1 MALLTCSCLN
11 VSVYITNNA
20 RQQAPIAIKNLF
32 SGECENVLRSGSG
45 VLYEVDLDVAGIVV
59 VSILLCLF
67 PSTHTQHIH
76 THATYLLFMISNL
89 HNQKENN
96 ESRLKIASIQ

>member
-20 RQQAPIAIKNLF
+20 RKQAPIAIKNLF

-59 VSILLCLF
+59 VSIL
-67 PSTHTQHIH
+67 I
-76 THATYLLFMISNL
+76 
-89 HNQKENN
+89 E
-96 ESRLKIASIQ
+96 